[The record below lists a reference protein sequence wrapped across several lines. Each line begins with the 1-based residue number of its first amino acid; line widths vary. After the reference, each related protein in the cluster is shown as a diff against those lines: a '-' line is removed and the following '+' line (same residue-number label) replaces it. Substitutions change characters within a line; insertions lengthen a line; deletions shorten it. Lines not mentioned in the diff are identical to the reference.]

1 MFAARCALPVTS
13 GLSWVEI
20 TQCLSVLRS
29 QIHFDSG
36 PTSACRPILP
46 LPRSRACSCQ
56 ERISASIATCPRGPQ
71 TDPAQRRLI
80 PHHPRSSSMRIAR
93 STRSWHRIPT
103 PPPPLPSAVPVLFAP
118 LPVPMYRSCQ
128 FAASPRADASLQ
140 LAMSLPHVPQPGEE
154 IPQTLP
160 QTFALSA
167 LCGPGNGHRIHRKM
181 GRVRREEATHP
192 SRTQTQPEA
201 PEWVR
206 VVACRLQA
214 DPVDPNTDD
223 AGRALR
229 ERSESISLSDL
240 QTCDCTRGRAKP

>member
-1 MFAARCALPVTS
+1 
-13 GLSWVEI
+13 
-20 TQCLSVLRS
+20 
-29 QIHFDSG
+29 
-36 PTSACRPILP
+36 
-46 LPRSRACSCQ
+46 
-56 ERISASIATCPRGPQ
+56 
-71 TDPAQRRLI
+71 
-80 PHHPRSSSMRIAR
+80 
-93 STRSWHRIPT
+93 
-103 PPPPLPSAVPVLFAP
+103 
-118 LPVPMYRSCQ
+118 
-128 FAASPRADASLQ
+128 
-140 LAMSLPHVPQPGEE
+140 
-154 IPQTLP
+154 
-160 QTFALSA
+160 
-167 LCGPGNGHRIHRKM
+167 M